1 MINKNTLSTE
11 KVELLGIDTA
21 KSVFQLHGVDNSG
34 KAILKK
40 RLPRSKL
47 VKFISNIPIC
57 TIAMEACG
65 ASHHWAR
72 TFLKMGHEVKLISA
86 QHVKP
91 FVKSNKNDA
100 KDAEA
105 ICEAASRPSMQ
116 FVEVKTI
123 RQQNIQALH
132 RVHDELKKAQVAQS
146 NQIRGLLAEYGVIM
160 PKSIYKFYNEIPFVL
175 EDGENNLTILLR
187 DLIRVQYS
195 FACEIRSRLEAI
207 KKKIEKCS
215 REDEAPVKL
224 QQIPGIGPLGSSLLH
239 ASVGTGRQ
247 FRCGRNMSAWL
258 GLVPRHYSTG
268 DKKVLLG
275 ISKKKG
281 NRKLRQ
287 VIIQGARAVV
297 RHCQHKDD
305 PLSKWLQVLLDR
317 KGFNKTAVALA
328 NKNIRVAWAILAKDI
343 SYNPAT

>member
-1 MINKNTLSTE
+1 MSRKNTITTE
-11 KVELLGIDTA
+11 KVVLLGIDTA
-21 KSVFQLHGVDNSG
+21 KNVFQLHGVDTYG

-40 RLPRSKL
+40 RLRRAKL
-47 VKFISNIPIC
+47 VQFISNFPPC
-57 TIAMEACG
+57 TIAIEACG

-72 TFLKMGHEVKLISA
+72 TFSKLGHEVKLLSA

-105 ICEAASRPSMQ
+105 ICEAASRPSMR
-116 FVEVKTI
+116 FVAVKTV

-132 RVHDELKKAQVAQS
+132 RVRDELKKVQTAQC
-146 NQIRGLLAEYGVIM
+146 NQIRGILAEYGVVI
-160 PKSIYKFYNEIPFVL
+160 PKSIHKLYNKIPRVL
-175 EDGENNLTILLR
+175 EDTENNLTTLLK

-195 FACEIRSRLEAI
+195 FACELRSRLDAI
-207 KKKIEKCS
+207 YMKIEKCS
-215 REDEAPVKL
+215 REDEAPVRL

-239 ASVGTGRQ
+239 AAVGNGRQ
-247 FRCGRNMSAWL
+247 FKCGRNMSAWL
-258 GLVPRHYSTG
+258 GLVPRQHSTG

-275 ISKKKG
+275 ISKKG

-287 VIIQGARAVV
+287 VIIQGARTVV
-297 RHCQHKDD
+297 RWCKHKND
-305 PLSKWLQVLLDR
+305 PLSKWLQGLLEK

-328 NKNIRVAWAILAKDI
+328 NKNIRVAWAILAKNT